1 MSNILLSFSGPT
13 PVSGCERC
21 PSGSFSLG
29 GGVSYSSM
37 TNAWSRSLPPAFDT
51 ECDSR
56 DANSGVWVNNCLPW
70 ASDASGGYVMSGNNS
85 NIASTYN
92 ADRLYAILRL
102 TATFVR
108 PGNLT
113 FQFKVDAEPPY
124 DGLIFMIDGI
134 VAMTMVSTTNGWAE
148 VTYGVNP
155 GSHVF
160 VWKYSKNSGGDWGL
174 DQAAIRLIE
183 FTGTRYIDASY
194 LARTALMIDL
204 LGFSFADTS
213 CLPCGGDMTRGSRRQ
228 CRLCDANQYAGLD
241 ASRSFTCFPCPFN
254 SFAPAGSMSIDSCVA
269 SRPCDVTD
277 MAVYYTPCANNKRN
291 VSRVWA
297 RPMTCNVSL
306 PSATPLPVN
315 EVNVEC
321 GDCTE
326 GYYPDSTGV
335 CQTCADGQVIDIY
348 GNYSYAMNSTTS
360 ENSTN
365 TVDTKEAGVISLCAR
380 CPPGTISIRSQLY
393 GIITRRG
400 WSLWPAIVDNVTAVR
415 SGWKLTE
422 QGITRDTALNPQ
434 WLPIAPLLFSTLHAN
449 RGVLEIN
456 YTLSGIPTTPGNK
469 AWLELYVNDVQV
481 AIANPSTNGTF
492 LHQSQ
497 LSPRLDGNSTLA
509 VLFVWRTG
517 SAAADKASNVLIRSV
532 KLSGTVSGGTS
543 GCGNCPTGYQPTANQ
558 TSCGMCPAGSAATIL
573 GTQYAPWGGGI
584 GCTQCPSDTFSVPGS
599 TICRVKQLLM
609 DSDAGVMYNL
619 TALQALVDPL
629 VDLDVASGYL
639 PVSPVNS
646 TTPIVLN
653 ATTATLIGVFRPIV
667 PQIPAQYVVASS
679 SLVNTGALL
688 VGSPQSY
695 VVGLAMSNTREAGSS
710 FLYNADRFGL
720 VQCTVPPVRSKI
732 TRSPQSTGER
742 FTHIVCGDVAP
753 LSSGRGVR
761 ATYSLGSLCSTLG
774 VANNYGYAKTSIEF
788 ICDPAAV
795 SITQPVLVPSSEC
808 NYKLTWTTAAACPL
822 CDLPLF
828 TPTKSACSLMGN
840 QTVTYVPAVPCV
852 GGRQPPSLVT
862 VQTCASITLDQQTA
876 GIAAGVVFLIL
887 LLIVGL
893 IVGFVVVYRKYKATL
908 LEFMYLKGQVTSHE
922 MLESGSTRSAD
933 GAYEFD
939 QKADTLSPEAS
950 VVSDE
955 ADEEEEVNIKP
966 KANVVM

>member
-183 FTGTRYIDASY
+183 FTGTR
-194 LARTALMIDL
+194 
-204 LGFSFADTS
+204 
-213 CLPCGGDMTRGSRRQ
+213 
-228 CRLCDANQYAGLD
+228 
-241 ASRSFTCFPCPFN
+241 SFTCFPCPFN

-321 GDCTE
+321 GDL
-326 GYYPDSTGV
+326 

-573 GTQYAPWGGGI
+573 GTQYAP
-584 GCTQCPSDTFSVPGS
+584 CCPSDTFSYAGAGICSPCGTNTYSVPGS

-732 TRSPQSTGER
+732 TR
-742 FTHIVCGDVAP
+742 
-753 LSSGRGVR
+753 
-761 ATYSLGSLCSTLG
+761 

-893 IVGFVVVYRKYKATL
+893 IVGFVVVYRKYKA
-908 LEFMYLKGQVTSHE
+908 
-922 MLESGSTRSAD
+922 SGSTRSAD

>member
-183 FTGTRYIDASY
+183 FTGT
-194 LARTALMIDL
+194 
-204 LGFSFADTS
+204 
-213 CLPCGGDMTRGSRRQ
+213 
-228 CRLCDANQYAGLD
+228 
-241 ASRSFTCFPCPFN
+241 
-254 SFAPAGSMSIDSCVA
+254 
-269 SRPCDVTD
+269 
-277 MAVYYTPCANNKRN
+277 
-291 VSRVWA
+291 
-297 RPMTCNVSL
+297 
-306 PSATPLPVN
+306 
-315 EVNVEC
+315 
-321 GDCTE
+321 
-326 GYYPDSTGV
+326 
-335 CQTCADGQVIDIY
+335 
-348 GNYSYAMNSTTS
+348 
-360 ENSTN
+360 
-365 TVDTKEAGVISLCAR
+365 R

-573 GTQYAPWGGGI
+573 GTQYAP
-584 GCTQCPSDTFSVPGS
+584 CCPSDTFSYAGAGICSPCGTNTYSVPGS

-695 VVGLAMSNTREAGSS
+695 VIGLAMSNTREAGSS

-732 TRSPQSTGER
+732 TR
-742 FTHIVCGDVAP
+742 
-753 LSSGRGVR
+753 
-761 ATYSLGSLCSTLG
+761 

>member
-1 MSNILLSFSGPT
+1 
-13 PVSGCERC
+13 
-21 PSGSFSLG
+21 
-29 GGVSYSSM
+29 
-37 TNAWSRSLPPAFDT
+37 
-51 ECDSR
+51 
-56 DANSGVWVNNCLPW
+56 
-70 ASDASGGYVMSGNNS
+70 
-85 NIASTYN
+85 
-92 ADRLYAILRL
+92 
-102 TATFVR
+102 
-108 PGNLT
+108 
-113 FQFKVDAEPPY
+113 
-124 DGLIFMIDGI
+124 
-134 VAMTMVSTTNGWAE
+134 
-148 VTYGVNP
+148 
-155 GSHVF
+155 
-160 VWKYSKNSGGDWGL
+160 
-174 DQAAIRLIE
+174 
-183 FTGTRYIDASY
+183 
-194 LARTALMIDL
+194 
-204 LGFSFADTS
+204 
-213 CLPCGGDMTRGSRRQ
+213 
-228 CRLCDANQYAGLD
+228 
-241 ASRSFTCFPCPFN
+241 
-254 SFAPAGSMSIDSCVA
+254 
-269 SRPCDVTD
+269 
-277 MAVYYTPCANNKRN
+277 
-291 VSRVWA
+291 
-297 RPMTCNVSL
+297 
-306 PSATPLPVN
+306 
-315 EVNVEC
+315 
-321 GDCTE
+321 
-326 GYYPDSTGV
+326 
-335 CQTCADGQVIDIY
+335 
-348 GNYSYAMNSTTS
+348 MNSTTS

-517 SAAADKASNVLIRSV
+517 SSAADKASNVLIRSV

-558 TSCGMCPAGSAATIL
+558 TSCAMCPAGSAATIL
-573 GTQYAPWGGGI
+573 GTQSVP
-584 GCTQCPSDTFSVPGS
+584 CCPSDTFSYAGAGICSPCGTNTYSVPGS

-639 PVSPVNS
+639 PLSPVNS
-646 TTPIVLN
+646 TTPIILN

-695 VVGLAMSNTREAGSS
+695 VVGLAISNTREAGSS

-720 VQCTVPPVRSKI
+720 VQCTVPPQFNLFNVGGKL
-732 TRSPQSTGER
+732 
-742 FTHIVCGDVAP
+742 DVAP

-795 SITQPVLVPSSEC
+795 SVTQPVLMPSSEC

-876 GIAAGVVFLIL
+876 GIAAGV
-887 LLIVGL
+887 
-893 IVGFVVVYRKYKATL
+893 
-908 LEFMYLKGQVTSHE
+908 
-922 MLESGSTRSAD
+922 SGSTRSAD

-939 QKADTLSPEAS
+939 QKAGTLSPEAS

>member
-1 MSNILLSFSGPT
+1 M
-13 PVSGCERC
+13 
-21 PSGSFSLG
+21 
-29 GGVSYSSM
+29 
-37 TNAWSRSLPPAFDT
+37 NA
-51 ECDSR
+51 
-56 DANSGVWVNNCLPW
+56 
-70 ASDASGGYVMSGNNS
+70 
-85 NIASTYN
+85 
-92 ADRLYAILRL
+92 
-102 TATFVR
+102 
-108 PGNLT
+108 
-113 FQFKVDAEPPY
+113 
-124 DGLIFMIDGI
+124 
-134 VAMTMVSTTNGWAE
+134 
-148 VTYGVNP
+148 
-155 GSHVF
+155 
-160 VWKYSKNSGGDWGL
+160 
-174 DQAAIRLIE
+174 
-183 FTGTRYIDASY
+183 
-194 LARTALMIDL
+194 
-204 LGFSFADTS
+204 
-213 CLPCGGDMTRGSRRQ
+213 
-228 CRLCDANQYAGLD
+228 
-241 ASRSFTCFPCPFN
+241 
-254 SFAPAGSMSIDSCVA
+254 
-269 SRPCDVTD
+269 
-277 MAVYYTPCANNKRN
+277 
-291 VSRVWA
+291 
-297 RPMTCNVSL
+297 
-306 PSATPLPVN
+306 
-315 EVNVEC
+315 
-321 GDCTE
+321 
-326 GYYPDSTGV
+326 
-335 CQTCADGQVIDIY
+335 
-348 GNYSYAMNSTTS
+348 TTS

-400 WSLWPAIVDNVTAVR
+400 WSLWPPIVDNVTAVR

-492 LHQSQ
+492 VHQSQ

-517 SAAADKASNVLIRSV
+517 SAAADKVSNVLIRSV

-558 TSCGMCPAGSAATIL
+558 TSCSMCPAGSAATIL
-573 GTQYAPWGGGI
+573 GTQSAP
-584 GCTQCPSDTFSVPGS
+584 CCPSDTFSYAGAGICSPCGTNTYSVPGS

-720 VQCTVPPVRSKI
+720 VQCTVPPVGSKI
-732 TRSPQSTGER
+732 TRS
-742 FTHIVCGDVAP
+742 
-753 LSSGRGVR
+753 
-761 ATYSLGSLCSTLG
+761 

-795 SITQPVLVPSSEC
+795 SVTQPVLVPSSEC